1 MGNPLTKK
9 PVELV
14 SLNHLNI
21 PVPTDFIEVKKN
33 DGDEIKDLLLYNGL
47 YLQLQNKKTGKITD
61 PILITNKLKMSE
73 HSLFGN
79 YVEIEN
85 KPFTILRRLKEKN
98 MFGGKRRTRKTRKQ
112 GRLSRKSRVSR
123 HHTRRA

>member
-21 PVPTDFIEVKKN
+21 PVPTGFVEVEKN
-33 DGDEIKDLLLYNGL
+33 DGDMIKDLLIFGDL

-61 PILITNKLKMSE
+61 PIPITNKLKMSE
-73 HSLFGN
+73 HSLLGN

-98 MFGGKRRTRKTRKQ
+98 MYGGKRRTRKARKQ
-112 GRLSRKSRVSR
+112 RRLSRKSRVSR
-123 HHTRRA
+123 HHTR